1 LISSVDGS
9 SDIKEDAVSTV
20 ELSRHR
26 TTPDKPPPKGRIA
39 RRLAGPGWVIMTLA
53 CVYIAI
59 FFASPYLTFD
69 PEVYFPEQREPYL
82 RHEFALGVHV
92 LSGILALLIG
102 PFQFVGRLRRRFV
115 RVHRFMG
122 ATYVASATA
131 LGVTGLILAPTA
143 YTGLVASAGF
153 TVLDLAMLFT
163 TWTAVRMIVAGRYGE
178 HRRWMIRSFSLI
190 MAGVMLRVWSALYYV
205 AAAAGIVDFSFE
217 TAYAAIAW
225 LCWVPNLMLAIW
237 FTRHPADVVNAT

>member
-1 LISSVDGS
+1 M
-9 SDIKEDAVSTV
+9 STV
-20 ELSRHR
+20 VR
-26 TTPDKPPPKGRIA
+26 TTYRTAPHHPRPQGRLA

-53 CVYIAI
+53 CVYIATI
-59 FFASPYLTFD
+59 FAPPYLTFN
-69 PEVYFPEQREPYL
+69 PEVYFQREPYL
-82 RHEFALGVHV
+82 QHEFALGVHV

-102 PFQFVGRLRRRFV
+102 PFQFVRRLRRRFV

-131 LGVTGLILAPTA
+131 LGVSGLILAPTA

-153 TVLDLAMLFT
+153 TVLGLAMLFT

-217 TAYAAIAW
+217 RAYAGIAW

-237 FTRHPADVVNAT
+237 FTRRPADVVNAA

>member
-1 LISSVDGS
+1 M
-9 SDIKEDAVSTV
+9 STV
-20 ELSRHR
+20 VR
-26 TTPDKPPPKGRIA
+26 TTYRTAQHHPRPQGRLA

-53 CVYIAI
+53 CVYIATI
-59 FFASPYLTFD
+59 FAPPYLTFN
-69 PEVYFPEQREPYL
+69 PEVYFQREPYL
-82 RHEFALGVHV
+82 QHEFALGVHV

-102 PFQFVGRLRRRFV
+102 PFQFVRRLRRRFV

-131 LGVTGLILAPTA
+131 LGVSGLILAPTA

-153 TVLDLAMLFT
+153 TVLGLAMLFT

-217 TAYAAIAW
+217 RAYAGIAW

-237 FTRHPADVVNAT
+237 FTRRPADVVNAA

>member
-1 LISSVDGS
+1 M
-9 SDIKEDAVSTV
+9 STV
-20 ELSRHR
+20 VR
-26 TTPDKPPPKGRIA
+26 TTYRTAPDHPRLKGRLA

-53 CVYIAI
+53 CVYIATI
-59 FFASPYLTFD
+59 FAPPYLTFN
-69 PEVYFPEQREPYL
+69 PEVYFQREPYL
-82 RHEFALGVHV
+82 QHEFALGVHV

-102 PFQFVGRLRRRFV
+102 PFQFVRRLRRRFV

-122 ATYVASATA
+122 ATYVASATT
-131 LGVTGLILAPTA
+131 LGVSGLILAPTA
-143 YTGLVASAGF
+143 YTGPVASAGF
-153 TVLDLAMLFT
+153 TVLGLAMLFT

-190 MAGVMLRVWSALYYV
+190 MAGVMLRVWSPLYYM
-205 AAAAGIVDFSFE
+205 AAGVGLVNFSFE

-237 FTRHPADVVNAT
+237 FTRHPADVTNAA

>member
-1 LISSVDGS
+1 MINTEISADLG
-9 SDIKEDAVSTV
+9 TV
-20 ELSRHR
+20 ERNSHG
-26 TTPDKPPPKGRIA
+26 TTPNRPPARGRLG

-53 CVYIAI
+53 CVSIPVI
-59 FFASPYLTFD
+59 VSPYLTFD
-69 PEVYFPEQREPYL
+69 PEVYFPEQLEPYL
-82 RHEFALGVHV
+82 QHEFALGVHV
-92 LSGILALLIG
+92 LSGMLALLIG
-102 PFQFVGRLRRRFV
+102 PFQFVRRLRRRFV
-115 RVHRFMG
+115 PVHRFMG

-163 TWTAVRMIVAGRYGE
+163 TWTAVRMILAGRYGE

-190 MAGVMLRVWSALYYV
+190 MAGVMLRVWSLIYGGL
-205 AAAAGIVDFSFE
+205 AAVGIVDFSFE

-225 LCWVPNLMLAIW
+225 LCWVPNVLLAIW
-237 FTRHPADVVNAT
+237 FTRHPADGSNRA

>member
-1 LISSVDGS
+1 M
-9 SDIKEDAVSTV
+9 DASTTRMPTTV
-20 ELSRHR
+20 EPTSHR
-26 TTPDKPPPKGRIA
+26 TTPDRPRPQRRLA

-53 CVYIAI
+53 CVTITVI
-59 FFASPYLTFD
+59 VSRYLTFD
-69 PEVYFPEQREPYL
+69 PEVYFPQQLEPYL
-82 RHEFALGVHV
+82 QHEFALGVHV

-102 PFQFVGRLRRRFV
+102 PLQFVRRLRRRFV
-115 RVHRFMG
+115 PVHRFMG

-153 TVLDLAMLFT
+153 TVLDLLMLFT
-163 TWTAVRMIVAGRYGE
+163 TWTAVRMILAGRYGE

-190 MAGVMLRVWSALYYV
+190 MAGVMLRVWTPIYDGL
-205 AAAAGIVDFSFE
+205 AAVGFVDFSFE

-225 LCWVPNLMLAIW
+225 LCWVPNLVLAIW
-237 FTRHPADVVNAT
+237 FTRHRPEVAAAQ

>member
-1 LISSVDGS
+1 M
-9 SDIKEDAVSTV
+9 STV
-20 ELSRHR
+20 VR
-26 TTPDKPPPKGRIA
+26 TTYRTAPDHPRPKGRLA
-39 RRLAGPGWVIMTLA
+39 RQLAGPGWVIMTLA
-53 CVYIAI
+53 CVAI
-59 FFASPYLTFD
+59 VNYASQYLTFD
-69 PEVYFPEQREPYL
+69 PEVYFPQQREPYL
-82 RHEFALGVHV
+82 QHEFALGVHV

-190 MAGVMLRVWSALYYV
+190 MAGVMLRVWSPLYYAV
-205 AAAAGIVDFSFE
+205 AGVGLVDFSFE

-225 LCWVPNLMLAIW
+225 LCWVPNLLLAIW
-237 FTRHPADVVNAT
+237 FTRRPAAVTNAA

>member
-1 LISSVDGS
+1 M
-9 SDIKEDAVSTV
+9 STV
-20 ELSRHR
+20 ERTSHR
-26 TTPDKPPPKGRIA
+26 TAPNRPRSQGRLA
-39 RRLAGPGWVIMTLA
+39 RRLTGPGWVIMTLA
-53 CVYIAI
+53 CILIVVY
-59 FFASPYLTFD
+59 ASRYLTFD
-69 PEVYFPEQREPYL
+69 PDVYFPEQLEPYL
-82 RHEFALGVHV
+82 QHEFALGVHV

-102 PFQFVGRLRRRFV
+102 PFQFVRRLRRRFV

-131 LGVTGLILAPTA
+131 LGVSGLILAPTA

-163 TWTAVRMIVAGRYGE
+163 TWTAVRMILAGRYSE

-190 MAGVMLRVWSALYYV
+190 MAGVMLRVLSVTYYGL
-205 AAAAGIVDFSFE
+205 AAVEIVHFSFE

-225 LCWVPNLMLAIW
+225 MCWVPNLMLAIW
-237 FTRHPADVVNAT
+237 FTRHPADVVNAA

>member
-1 LISSVDGS
+1 MNMNTEITADL
-9 SDIKEDAVSTV
+9 STS
-20 ELSRHR
+20 EHTGHH
-26 TTPDKPPPKGRIA
+26 TTPDRTRPQGRLA

-53 CVYIAI
+53 CVSITIIA
-59 FFASPYLTFD
+59 SRYLTFD
-69 PEVYFPEQREPYL
+69 PEVYFPAQREPYL
-82 RHEFALGVHV
+82 QHEFALGVHV
-92 LSGILALLIG
+92 LSGMLALLIG
-102 PFQFVGRLRRRFV
+102 PLQFVRRLRHRFV

-131 LGVTGLILAPTA
+131 LGVSGLILAPTA

-163 TWTAVRMIVAGRYGE
+163 TWTAVRMILAGRYGE

-190 MAGVMLRVWSALYYV
+190 MAGVMLRVWTPIYGAL
-205 AAAAGIVDFSFE
+205 AAAGIVDFSFE

-225 LCWVPNLMLAIW
+225 LCWVPNLLLAIW
-237 FTRHPADVVNAT
+237 FTRHPAGTRL

>member
-1 LISSVDGS
+1 M
-9 SDIKEDAVSTV
+9 STV

-26 TTPDKPPPKGRIA
+26 TTPDRPGPQGRLA

-53 CVYIAI
+53 CIYIVI
-59 FFASPYLTFD
+59 TVSRYLTFD
-69 PEVYFPEQREPYL
+69 PEVYFPQQLEPYL
-82 RHEFALGVHV
+82 QHEFALGVHV

-102 PFQFVGRLRRRFV
+102 PLQFMPRPRRRFV
-115 RVHRFMG
+115 PVHRFMG

-153 TVLDLAMLFT
+153 TVLDLFMLFT
-163 TWTAVRMIVAGRYGE
+163 TWTAVRMIMAGRYGE

-190 MAGVMLRVWSALYYV
+190 MAGVMLRVWSPVYDGL
-205 AAAAGIVDFSFE
+205 AAVGIVDFSFE

-225 LCWVPNLMLAIW
+225 LCWVPNLLLAIW
-237 FTRHPADVVNAT
+237 ITRHPAEVTNAR